1 MNPPP
6 VTMRVLEEKKYD
18 YTIRKLALERYE
30 KIPDKRVII
39 IQIDG
44 LSYNALVH
52 CMEKG
57 YCRFM
62 RSLVRD
68 KGYHLNK
75 YNVGIP
81 STTPSVQASI
91 MYGDNSSIPG
101 FRFVDKK
108 KKKQYSCGNPLTVQ
122 ALEELLFSKHP
133 GIVDGG
139 SSYCNQFSGGATRSI
154 LTMST
159 ITKTKRLHRIKETTL
174 WAFLLLNPVS
184 LIRVLH
190 YTFAEF
196 FLEVFESVYYKLK
209 ATFDNK
215 HAHFGLS
222 FPLRRVFVGAIFQEL
237 ITIGTII
244 DIKRS
249 VPRIYVN
256 FNGYDDLTH
265 KRGPKT
271 RSVYIALR
279 AIDRRIKRIY
289 ERTKGRYEFNILSDH
304 GQVDSVPFRKI
315 EGMEI
320 DEYLRMA
327 TQVEAEAFAS
337 MHEGRLS
344 LTREA
349 FNKATD
355 AVQTLSA
362 PLRCAATGFM
372 HWFSHLSKQERKDFI
387 WDNKEKIFVET
398 SSCLAHMY
406 FNITTKTMNLSEIKK
421 RYPDLIFNLLRSKA
435 IGLVIGREGKDIHVL
450 HRDGSLVIGRG
461 VKRTGL
467 NFLKTYGDEDLLIK
481 QFKYFLSIKNCGDL
495 ILFGDYDGLRAVSFA
510 EHYGTHGSA
519 GGDMCEAFFLSK
531 GKYNIEKSLN
541 ANVINKIIMNA
552 SRGSTDR

>member
-6 VTMRVLEEKKYD
+6 AAMRVLEDKKYD

-30 KIPDKRVII
+30 KIPGKRVIVV
-39 IQIDG
+39 QIDG
-44 LSYNALVH
+44 LSYNVLAH
-52 CMEKG
+52 CMKKG

-62 RSLVRD
+62 RSLVNDQR
-68 KGYHLNK
+68 YNLNK

-108 KKKQYSCGNPLTVQ
+108 KKKQYSCGNPLTTQ
-122 ALEELLFSKHP
+122 ALEEMLFSKHK

-159 ITKTKRLHRIKETTL
+159 IMKTKRLHRIKETTL

-184 LIRVLH
+184 LIRVMH

-196 FLEVFESVYYKLK
+196 FLEVFESIYYKLK
-209 ATFDNK
+209 AVFGKK
-215 HAHFGLS
+215 HAHFGFS
-222 FPLRRVFVGAIFQEL
+222 FPLRRVFMGAIFQEL
-237 ITIGTII
+237 ITIGTIV
-244 DIKRS
+244 DIKRG

-271 RSVYIALR
+271 HSVYVALR

-289 ERTKGRYEFNILSDH
+289 ERTKGQYEFYILSDH

-315 EGMEI
+315 EGVEI
-320 DEYLRMA
+320 DAYLRMA
-327 TQVEAEAFAS
+327 TQIDAEAFAS
-337 MHEGRLS
+337 MYEGRLS
-344 LTREA
+344 LTRAA
-349 FNKATD
+349 FNKA
-355 AVQTLSA
+355 AGVVQTLSA
-362 PLRCAATGFM
+362 PLRWVATGFM
-372 HWFSHLSKQERKDFI
+372 RWYSRIIKQERTDFK
-387 WDNKEKIFVET
+387 WGNKEKIFVET
-398 SSCLAHMY
+398 SSCLAHVY
-406 FNITTKTMNLSEIKK
+406 FNTTTKTMNLSEIKK
-421 RYPDLIFNLLRSKA
+421 KYPDLIFNLLKSKA
-435 IGLVIGREGKDIHVL
+435 IGLVIGREGKDIHIL
-450 HRDGSLVIGRG
+450 HRDGSVVIGRK
-461 VKRTGL
+461 VKKTGR
-467 NFLKTYGDEDLLIK
+467 NFLKMYGDEDLLVD

-495 ILFGDYDGLRAVSFA
+495 ILFGDYDGQRAVSFV
-510 EHYGTHGSA
+510 EHYGSHGSA
-519 GGDMCEAFFLSK
+519 GGEMCEAFFLSK
-531 GKYNIEKSLN
+531 GKYDIEKSIN
-541 ANVINKIIMNA
+541 ANVINKILRQPAKYTN
-552 SRGSTDR
+552 